1 MCRIPKV
8 VIVAPEDKQLE
19 LRKQL
24 SSLEY
29 EIVATVATA
38 EEATQIGCDVVVVW
52 KPDAETM
59 SMLCELELRTVAI
72 GGAGEEAEMRI
83 DPDDVPSFK
92 NRIWELFRPR

>member
-1 MCRIPKV
+1 MCKIPKV
-8 VIVAPEDKQLE
+8 VIVAPEDKHLE

-29 EIVATVATA
+29 DIVATVTAA
-38 EEATQIGCDVVVVW
+38 EEATQIGCDVVVIW

-59 SMLCELELRTVAI
+59 SMLCEFETRTVAI

-83 DPDDVPSFK
+83 DPDDVASFK
-92 NRIWELFRPR
+92 TRFWELFRPR

>member
-1 MCRIPKV
+1 MCKIPKV

-29 EIVATVATA
+29 DIVATVANA
-38 EEATQIGCDVVVVW
+38 EDATRIGCDVVIIW
-52 KPDAETM
+52 KPDGETM
-59 SMLCELELRTVAI
+59 SVLCEFEARTVAI

-83 DPDDVPSFK
+83 DPEDVASFK
-92 NRIWELFRPR
+92 KRIWELFRPR